1 MRKAAHPTS
10 PSAGRLCPREMLP
23 GVLDGKI
30 TEAARPAPP
39 HKALRLGLIMAQKAR
54 HARTNPNCH
63 HIIQDRVMGTR
74 DPQRERP
81 DGRRRQCGIGRADRQ
96 WRGRREPSE
105 TQDAGHA
112 TMVSPGALRGI
123 VSERHK
129 IPSGSPTHR
138 SWAAT
143 QRHGG
148 HKTDMRVPSW
158 PLPPLNSA
166 STVADTLV

>member
-96 WRGRREPSE
+96 RRGRREPPE

-112 TMVSPGALRGI
+112 TMVSPGAFHGI

-129 IPSGSPTHR
+129 SHLARRHTGLGRRHSAM
-138 SWAAT
+138 AAT
-143 QRHGG
+143 KRTCASPHGPC
-148 HKTDMRVPSW
+148 RR
-158 PLPPLNSA
+158 
-166 STVADTLV
+166 STRRAPWQTP